1 MRIYHYLVGLVLAL
15 SHAHAHAEITFVVQD
30 QQGNPLSD
38 AVIEVISDTPQVGSN
53 KSIAIM
59 DQIDK
64 TFVPGLL
71 IVNQGQLVDFPNS
84 DNIRHHVYS
93 FSSAKQFELKLYAD
107 RPENPVVFDQPGVV
121 VLGCNIHDVMVGY
134 IYIAKDR
141 RVVTTNEKGEAS
153 LPLVDQ
159 GTQITVWHADQTL
172 TLEKRA
178 TFSTTSLTTLPGT
191 DHYLVTIET
200 SPPEPRDT
208 FEDTFRATF
217 D

>member
-1 MRIYHYLVGLVLAL
+1 MRISHYFVSLVLAL
-15 SHAHAHAEITFVVQD
+15 SHAYAFADVTIMVQD

-64 TFVPGLL
+64 TFVPELL

-107 RPENPVVFDQPGVV
+107 RPENPVAFEQAGVV
-121 VLGCNIHDVMVGY
+121 VLGCNIHDSMVGY
-134 IYIAKDR
+134 IYVAKDR
-141 RVVTTNEKGEAS
+141 RIVKTNETGIAS
-153 LPLVDQ
+153 LPVISED
-159 GTQITVWHADQTL
+159 TQFTVWHADQSL

-178 TFSTTSLTTLPGT
+178 TFSTNTLTTLPGT

-200 SPPEPRDT
+200 SPPAPRDT